1 MDEKTLKIE
10 STRRLGQ
17 PKADMS
23 RPRPLLIRFATE
35 WDARKCLSKS
45 YRLKNYHERI
55 FISQSLNK
63 EDQATKRKLLQ
74 KRYGF
79 NYSDLTQNIGRI
91 VKIDKINNFAVTIS
105 ITTIQG
111 SHLFLLINNPPS
123 TSPYRIEANLLA
135 DWISSCYAKFEINY
149 LSSFSIVGDL

>member
-45 YRLKNYHERI
+45 YRLKNYERI
-55 FISQSLNK
+55 FISQSLKK

-74 KRYGF
+74 KRYEMI
-79 NYSDLTQNIGRI
+79 NSDGVPRDEIKVNGL
-91 VKIDKINNFAVTIS
+91 K
-105 ITTIQG
+105 
-111 SHLFLLINNPPS
+111 LFRNGAEVIFQ
-123 TSPYRIEANLLA
+123 
-135 DWISSCYAKFEINY
+135 K
-149 LSSFSIVGDL
+149 